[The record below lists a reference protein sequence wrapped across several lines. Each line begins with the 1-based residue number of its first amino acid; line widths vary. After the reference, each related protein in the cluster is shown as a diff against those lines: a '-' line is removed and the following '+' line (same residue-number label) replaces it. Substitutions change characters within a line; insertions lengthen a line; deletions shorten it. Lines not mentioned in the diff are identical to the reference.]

1 MIITA
6 INWSNNFHFN
16 TKISR
21 IYDRILVFG
30 YHWNLIGTAKL
41 LTTEN
46 IFSITYNFTKHPW
59 ILWPNPIN
67 FERHSCWK
75 EVHTPSLNLK
85 KDWTKFFPYFAI
97 YQLVVIKKFDR
108 QNWLVFKK
116 RRSFFFQIRLKFL
129 HLHSQVDFHIESTK
143 ARRAIQWYML

>member
-1 MIITA
+1 MENTNVDRILVKKLIRLQMHYTYIPGLSCPHLGIVIKSDCELLFEFTGNMIITA

-59 ILWPNPIN
+59 ILWPHPIN

-75 EVHTPSLNLK
+75 EVHTPSLSK
-85 KDWTKFFPYFAI
+85 KNWTKFFPTLLYI
-97 YQLVVIKKFDR
+97 NL
-108 QNWLVFKK
+108 L
-116 RRSFFFQIRLKFL
+116 L
-129 HLHSQVDFHIESTK
+129 
-143 ARRAIQWYML
+143 